1 MGFYYEKVRENL
13 PNCKLYIVGCKADLE
28 KAVTREMVK
37 SKYKA
42 LRYFETS
49 AKLDKGVLEAFTEV
63 EKDLLSVS
71 KSNIGIMSL

>member
-49 AKLDKGVLEAFTEV
+49 AKLDKGVL
-63 EKDLLSVS
+63 
-71 KSNIGIMSL
+71 